1 MGFLRG
7 DASACVFRHAD
18 RRLTASVHGDDFSVC
33 GPKRQLDWM
42 RDEMRKKYELTEIG
56 RLGPSEKD
64 DKEVKILNRIARWT
78 EDGIQYEADPRQA
91 ERLVSDLGLD
101 DTRRV
106 GTPGVKQTFEMASRD
121 KPLSEEK
128 HTAFR
133 AIAARGNYLGPDRP
147 EMQFAAKEICRW
159 MAAPSEM
166 GVQALKRLGRYLDSH
181 RRLVFEFPFQSAD
194 KVDVYSDTDWSGCV
208 RTRKSTSGGCLMLG
222 SHFIK
227 SWSATQGA
235 ISLSSGEAEFYGVVK
250 AAGIAL
256 GYQALLADLGVEL
269 PVRVWIDSSATMG
282 ICGRQGLGKLRH
294 VDTKSLWVQQK
305 VRDGSLELRKVRGE
319 ANPADLFTKHLSSE
333 VRVTELLKLFGCH
346 FASGRAEGAP
356 QFRRETGVNHAG
368 VLAVEAEQSE
378 ERICQDGWAYP
389 AVVLEEFGGQKVP
402 EAHLHDERVLP
413 HQILGNLEAIFPR
426 AIAGEEELEEPERLD
441 ALEERGCSIG
451 QLPKSLKSRACP

>member
-1 MGFLRG
+1 
-7 DASACVFRHAD
+7 
-18 RRLTASVHGDDFSVC
+18 
-33 GPKRQLDWM
+33 
-42 RDEMRKKYELTEIG
+42 
-56 RLGPSEKD
+56 
-64 DKEVKILNRIARWT
+64 
-78 EDGIQYEADPRQA
+78 
-91 ERLVSDLGLD
+91 
-101 DTRRV
+101 
-106 GTPGVKQTFEMASRD
+106 
-121 KPLSEEK
+121 
-128 HTAFR
+128 
-133 AIAARGNYLGPDRP
+133 
-147 EMQFAAKEICRW
+147 
-159 MAAPSEM
+159 
-166 GVQALKRLGRYLDSH
+166 
-181 RRLVFEFPFQSAD
+181 
-194 KVDVYSDTDWSGCV
+194 
-208 RTRKSTSGGCLMLG
+208 MLG

-356 QFRRETGVNHAG
+356 QLRRETGVNHAG
-368 VLAVEAEQSE
+368 ILAVEAEQSE
-378 ERICQDGWAYP
+378 ERICQDGWEYP
-389 AVVLEEFGGQKVP
+389 AVVLEEFGRQNVP

-413 HQILGNLEAIFPR
+413 HQILGNLEGIFPR
-426 AIAGEEELEEPERLD
+426 AIAGEEELEEPERRD
-441 ALEERGCSIG
+441 ALEERGRSIG
-451 QLPKSLKSRACP
+451 QLPKSSRSRASP